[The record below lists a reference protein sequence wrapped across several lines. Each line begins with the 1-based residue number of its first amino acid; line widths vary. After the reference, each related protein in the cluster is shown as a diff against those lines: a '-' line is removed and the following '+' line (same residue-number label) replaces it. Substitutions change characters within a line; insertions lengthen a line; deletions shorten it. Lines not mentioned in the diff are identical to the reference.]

1 VFTLKIA
8 KKSENGRIELVDSSI
23 DAELNGEHFIPARQH
38 MLSGDFYDFFDF
50 KVGRKVEYGYAGRG
64 AQEPARPERQ
74 SEGGSR
80 PPEST
85 RPLSVSCRPVTEASE
100 GGPPTFLSRTLSVS

>member
-1 VFTLKIA
+1 VLVLKIA
-8 KKSENGRIELVDSSI
+8 KKSEISRIELVDSSI
-23 DAELNGEHFIPARQH
+23 DAELNGEHFIPAHQH
-38 MLSGDFYDFFDF
+38 TLSGDFYDFFEF
-50 KVGRKVEYGYAGRG
+50 EVYRKVEYGYAGRG

-85 RPLSVSCRPVTEASE
+85 RLLSVSCRQVTEARE
-100 GGPPTFLSRTLSVS
+100 GGPPTFLRRTLSVS

>member
-8 KKSENGRIELVDSSI
+8 KKSKNGQIELVNSSI
-23 DAELNGEHFIPARQH
+23 DAELNGEHFIPAHQH
-38 MLSGDFYDFFDF
+38 SLSGDFYEIIDF
-50 KVGRKVEYGYAGRG
+50 KVDRKVEYGYAGRG

-85 RPLSVSCRPVTEASE
+85 RLLSVSCRPVTEASE
-100 GGPPTFLSRTLSVS
+100 GGPPTSLRRTLSVS